1 MLMGNKQ
8 FSVQPEFRKN
18 CVFINSALV
27 LSGIKQFNECSIQNP
42 PRQLCSYTNIIYSL
56 KNKTFKKSSK
66 E

>member
-27 LSGIKQFNECSIQNP
+27 LAESNNLMSVP
-42 PRQLCSYTNIIYSL
+42 
-56 KNKTFKKSSK
+56 SK
-66 E
+66 IPQDNCVHILT